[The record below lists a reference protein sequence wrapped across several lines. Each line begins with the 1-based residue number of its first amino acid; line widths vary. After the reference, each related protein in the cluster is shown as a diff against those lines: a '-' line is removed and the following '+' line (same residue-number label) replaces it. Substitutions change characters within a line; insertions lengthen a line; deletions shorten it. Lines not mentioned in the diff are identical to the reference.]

1 VSLRQNNL
9 CNKTRGSSKR
19 KKASFK
25 ELGNFPGF
33 EKGISRWNADF
44 FEFEMRNIRSNKTA
58 YGKITNKTMIEIMVL
73 MRDFFA
79 GSVCVVAFFF
89 G

>member
-1 VSLRQNNL
+1 MSLRRNYL
-9 CNKTRGSSKR
+9 YNKTWRSTKR